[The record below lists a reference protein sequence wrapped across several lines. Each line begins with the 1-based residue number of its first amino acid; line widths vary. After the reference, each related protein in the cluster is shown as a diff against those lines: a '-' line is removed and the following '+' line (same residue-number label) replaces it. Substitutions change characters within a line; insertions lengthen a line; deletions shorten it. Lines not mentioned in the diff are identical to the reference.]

1 MDPIK
6 IESTIPAEKIHQIIE
21 DIPIKKDVSI
31 SYEEYENRFR
41 YVFSLNKEQIDK
53 DYFFLDA
60 LTKFVE
66 EMIIK
71 FYTDDIISLSLDKK
85 LGMVEKT
92 KRLEIIEDVKEVLNS
107 NTLFL
112 KEKQTIQ
119 KELFNYFIEHKT
131 LIIDG
136 YLNFRSKP
144 FHDLIDK
151 SIELVLGEF
160 QMEVEYNEFI
170 ETLKFI
176 IENQTPEIDLV
187 NILCEDDEYSLM
199 DSEFKEI
206 DNDHIS
212 MILQDLYEEEVSD
225 GDILLSTI
233 IALSPRKIVVH
244 QADRDKD
251 KDNLTSILKEIFEE
265 RMEICRGCK
274 KCTR

>member
-206 DNDHIS
+206 NNDHIS

-225 GDILLSTI
+225 EDILLSTI
-233 IALSPRKIVVH
+233 IALSPRRVVVH
-244 QADRDKD
+244 QAARDKD
-251 KDNLTSILKEIFEE
+251 KDNVTSILKEIFED